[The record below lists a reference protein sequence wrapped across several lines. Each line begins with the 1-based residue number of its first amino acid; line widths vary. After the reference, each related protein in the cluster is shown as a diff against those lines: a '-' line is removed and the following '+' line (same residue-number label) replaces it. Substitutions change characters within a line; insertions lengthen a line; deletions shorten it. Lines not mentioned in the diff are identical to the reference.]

1 MQDNKEYKKRIKNI
15 NRAIVLFVSV
25 WLFMLLSFY
34 PYFEETEWLLHKI
47 IDSQLVIDKINN
59 YFFWLWLIVYVGSFF
74 SIFIFLN
81 KKLWK

>member
-47 IDSQLVIDKINN
+47 II
-59 YFFWLWLIVYVGSFF
+59 FFGYGLLYMWGHFSVFLFF
-74 SIFIFLN
+74 
-81 KKLWK
+81 